1 VTEILRAGLLE
12 GVRVEIA
19 GAGSPAGAYSSGCRF
34 DLGGV

>member
-1 VTEILRAGLLE
+1 VTQVLRSGLLE

-19 GAGSPAGAYSSGCRF
+19 GAYFSGCRF